1 MPSEHATVE
10 TAQRPSAAPMSFDW
24 KLPYPSRRQPV
35 FARNVVATSQ
45 PLATQAGIAM
55 LGKGGNAVDAALAT
69 AITLTVVEP
78 CSNGLGS
85 DLFAILWTG
94 GELVGLNASGRAP
107 AALTSARFAGKAA
120 IPERGWEAVTIPGAV
135 SGWRALSQRFGE
147 LPFADLFEPAIR
159 YARDGFA
166 VSPIVAEKWALAVPH
181 MPRDLG
187 WFAHFMPR
195 GRAPLPGES
204 FASRAL
210 ATTLEKIAQSDGE
223 AFYRGELAHA
233 MVRHA
238 KSASAVHTL
247 EDFAAHT
254 ADWVTPLAL
263 PYRGVTIHEI
273 PPNGQGIAAL
283 IALGVLDNFDLAS
296 MPPDSPAAQ
305 HLMIEAMKLGFADAY
320 RYVSDPDTM
329 TVTPEALLDR
339 EYLASR
345 ARLIDANRAQNF
357 GPGEPPRSGTVY
369 LCAGD
374 QNGMLVSLI
383 QSNYMG
389 FGAGVVVPDTGI
401 SLQNRGAGFSLKPG
415 HPNEVGGGKRPYHT
429 IIPGFVTREGKP
441 LAAFGVMGGPIQP
454 PGHVQTIVRL
464 VDYRMNPQAVLDAPR
479 WKLAATGAVDLEAS
493 ASPELRAKLIAMG
506 HVIAAQPDSYM
517 DFGAGQFIVRADE
530 GYVAASDPRRDGQ
543 AAGF

>member
-1 MPSEHATVE
+1 MPYA
-10 TAQRPSAAPMSFDW
+10 
-24 KLPYPSRRQPV
+24 SRRQPV

-55 LGKGGNAVDAALAT
+55 LAKGGNAVDAALAT

-107 AALTSARFAGKAA
+107 AGWHAKRFAGRQAM
-120 IPERGWEAVTIPGAV
+120 PERGWETVTIPGAV

-166 VSPIVAEKWALAVPH
+166 VSPIVAEKWALAMPH

-187 WFAHFMPR
+187 WFEHFAPH
-195 GRAPLPGES
+195 GRAPQPGEVWS
-204 FASRAL
+204 SRPL
-210 ATTLEKIAQSDGE
+210 ANTLELIASTDGE
-223 AFYRGELAHA
+223 AFYRGVLAEA

-238 KSASAVHTL
+238 RSADAAHSL
-247 EDFAAHT
+247 EDFATHT

-263 PYRGVTIHEI
+263 AYRGVTVHEI

-283 IALGVLDNFDLAS
+283 MALGILENFDLGS
-296 MPPDSPAAQ
+296 MPADSPASQ
-305 HLMIEAMKLGFADAY
+305 HLQIEAMKLGFADTY
-320 RYVSDPDTM
+320 RYVSDRRTM
-329 TVTPEALLDR
+329 EVAPEALLDR
-339 EYLASR
+339 VYLASR
-345 ARLIDANRAQNF
+345 AKLIDMQRATKF
-357 GPGEPPRSGTVY
+357 GPGDPPRSGTVY
-369 LCAGD
+369 LCAAD
-374 QNGMLVSLI
+374 RSGMMVSLI

-389 FGAGVVVPDTGI
+389 FGSGVVVPETGI
-401 SLQNRGAGFSLKPG
+401 SLQNRGTGFSLKSG

-429 IIPGFVTREGKP
+429 IIPGFVTKDGAP

-454 PGHVQTIVRL
+454 PGHVQTLVRL
-464 VDYRMNPQAVLDAPR
+464 VEYKTNPQAVLDAPR
-479 WKLAATGAVDLEAS
+479 WKVAATGAVDLEAS

-506 HVIAAQPDSYM
+506 QVIGNQPDSYM
-517 DFGAGQFIVRADE
+517 DFGAGQFIVRSED